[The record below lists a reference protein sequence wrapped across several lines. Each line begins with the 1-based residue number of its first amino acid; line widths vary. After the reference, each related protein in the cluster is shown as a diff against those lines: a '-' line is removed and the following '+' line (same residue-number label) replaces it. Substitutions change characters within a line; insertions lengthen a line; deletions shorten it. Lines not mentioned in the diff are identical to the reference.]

1 MSHIRSAI
9 ALLLAVLMLAGCTSA
24 FVYNRLDWLIPW
36 YVDGYM
42 DLTRDQRQALQEQ
55 LGPTLEWHREEE
67 LTSYI
72 EILDHIET
80 GVDGPVDAAWVRE
93 RIDEMLAAA
102 ERIERSMLEVALEFG
117 ADVSDGQMQE
127 FIDSLWEEQREYE
140 KEYAERTDE
149 EYADDDYDNISDF
162 LERFLG
168 RLTAKQKTVI
178 REASGSLQ
186 RFDHAWLEDRHQW
199 LENLEPLL
207 QREEGWQEAVMD
219 LYRSRKQNR
228 APAYTEAYENNLAI
242 ISQAVSKVIGM
253 MSEAQKSRAV
263 EEIDDLRRKIQKLIE
278 DRQQE
283 ASRTYPKGLRVAG

>member
-67 LTSYI
+67 LASYI

-207 QREEGWQEAVMD
+207 QRKEGWQEAVMD

-242 ISQAVSKVIGM
+242 ISQAVSEVIGM
-253 MSEAQKSRAV
+253 MTEEQKRRAV
-263 EEIDDLRRKIQKLIE
+263 EEIDDLRRKIQKLID
-278 DRQQE
+278 DRQQQ
-283 ASRTYPKGLRVAG
+283 AYRAYPQGLRVAG